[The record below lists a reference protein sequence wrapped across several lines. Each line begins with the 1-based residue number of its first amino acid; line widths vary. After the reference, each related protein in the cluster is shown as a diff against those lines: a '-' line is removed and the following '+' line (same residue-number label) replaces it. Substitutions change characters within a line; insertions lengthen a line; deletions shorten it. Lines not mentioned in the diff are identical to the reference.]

1 MTVNRWIAGWIAL
14 IVPVCA
20 FAASYDLVI
29 KNGTIIDGTG
39 AARFGGDIAIKDGRV
54 VAIGT
59 VQGDATTT
67 IDAQHHIVAPGFIDV
82 HTHADTDLY
91 KLPHAENFVRDGVTT
106 IVVGNCGG
114 SVLHPKEYF
123 DHLKKNGVAVNVA
136 TLIGHNSVLRE
147 VKGDK
152 AGELS
157 VTQMTRAKGIV
168 RQAMI
173 EGAVGFSTGLIY
185 TPGQFSSTEEII
197 ELQKVAAG
205 FGGIYATHMRS
216 ESGGVMDAIDEAL
229 RIGREA
235 KCRVEISHFK
245 LPHTIAMKLGSDS
258 TLKKVLAAREAGQD
272 VWLDQYPYTA
282 SSTTISTLLPDWVL
296 EKGGE
301 EARRTLRDPIGLRR
315 ALDDMRQNFESSRA
329 RKDMSYVVIA
339 SCKAFPTYAGLNLKQ
354 IAIARKQQATTKE
367 LLESSNAK
375 TEVTMEDQYRAAIDI
390 YLAGGASC
398 VFHTMDEQEVETIM
412 KCPIVSV
419 ASDSGV
425 RQFGRDMPHPRG
437 YGTNTRVLGRYVR
450 ERKIITLEDA
460 VRKMSSQPA
469 MVFGFKDR
477 GAIKVGNWADLTI
490 FDAEKVNDKA
500 TFEQPHQYPVGIDAV
515 VVNGKVVFENE
526 KMTDALPGVPLYGP
540 GYVGK

>member
-1 MTVNRWIAGWIAL
+1 M
-14 IVPVCA
+14 
-20 FAASYDLVI
+20 
-29 KNGTIIDGTG
+29 ID
-39 AARFGGDIAIKDGRV
+39 
-54 VAIGT
+54 
-59 VQGDATTT
+59 
-67 IDAQHHIVAPGFIDV
+67 
-82 HTHADTDLY
+82 
-91 KLPHAENFVRDGVTT
+91 
-106 IVVGNCGG
+106 
-114 SVLHPKEYF
+114 
-123 DHLKKNGVAVNVA
+123 
-136 TLIGHNSVLRE
+136 
-147 VKGDK
+147 
-152 AGELS
+152 
-157 VTQMTRAKGIV
+157 
-168 RQAMI
+168 
-173 EGAVGFSTGLIY
+173 GAVGFSTGLIY

-354 IAIARKQQATTKE
+354 VAIARKQQATTKE

>member
-1 MTVNRWIAGWIAL
+1 
-14 IVPVCA
+14 
-20 FAASYDLVI
+20 
-29 KNGTIIDGTG
+29 
-39 AARFGGDIAIKDGRV
+39 
-54 VAIGT
+54 
-59 VQGDATTT
+59 
-67 IDAQHHIVAPGFIDV
+67 
-82 HTHADTDLY
+82 
-91 KLPHAENFVRDGVTT
+91 
-106 IVVGNCGG
+106 
-114 SVLHPKEYF
+114 
-123 DHLKKNGVAVNVA
+123 
-136 TLIGHNSVLRE
+136 
-147 VKGDK
+147 
-152 AGELS
+152 
-157 VTQMTRAKGIV
+157 
-168 RQAMI
+168 
-173 EGAVGFSTGLIY
+173 
-185 TPGQFSSTEEII
+185 
-197 ELQKVAAG
+197 
-205 FGGIYATHMRS
+205 
-216 ESGGVMDAIDEAL
+216 
-229 RIGREA
+229 
-235 KCRVEISHFK
+235 
-245 LPHTIAMKLGSDS
+245 
-258 TLKKVLAAREAGQD
+258 

-354 IAIARKQQATTKE
+354 VAIARKQQATTKE

-515 VVNGKVVFENE
+515 VVNGKVVFEDE
-526 KMTDALPGVPLYGP
+526 QMTDALPGVPLYGP
-540 GYVGK
+540 GHVASAQ

>member
-185 TPGQFSSTEEII
+185 TPGQFSSTEEIV
-197 ELQKVAAG
+197 ELQKVAAD

-354 IAIARKQQATTKE
+354 VAIARKQQATTKE

-540 GYVGK
+540 GYVRE

>member
-1 MTVNRWIAGWIAL
+1 MQFHRWLFGLFVLIASAIASGAQ
-14 IVPVCA
+14 V
-20 FAASYDLVI
+20 DLLI

-39 AARFGGDIAIKDGRV
+39 GARVAGDIAIKDGRV
-54 VAIGT
+54 IAIGA
-59 VQGDATTT
+59 VSGDATTT
-67 IDAQHHIVAPGFIDV
+67 IDAKGQIVAPGFIDV

-91 KLPHAENFVRDGVTT
+91 RLPHAENFVRDGVTS

-114 SVLHPKEYF
+114 SVLHPGEYF
-123 DHLKKNGVAVNVA
+123 DHLKKNGVAINVA
-136 TLIGHNSVLRE
+136 TLIGHNSILRE

-152 AGELS
+152 AGELT
-157 VTQMTRAKGIV
+157 VAQMTRAKGIV
-168 RQAMI
+168 RQAMV

-185 TPGQFSSTEEII
+185 TPGEFSSTEEII

-216 ESGGVMDAIDEAL
+216 ESGAVMDAIDEAL
-229 RIGREA
+229 RVGREA

-258 TLKKVLAAREAGQD
+258 TLKKVLAARDAGED

-296 EKGGE
+296 EKGGD
-301 EARRTLRDPIGLRR
+301 EARRILRDPAQLRKV
-315 ALDDMRQNFESSRA
+315 LDEMKQNFEGSRT

-339 SCKAFPTYAGLNLKQ
+339 SCRGFPTYAGLNLKQ
-354 IAIARKQQATTKE
+354 VAIARKQQATTKE
-367 LLESSNAK
+367 LLQTSDQPPD
-375 TEVTMEDQYRAAIDI
+375 VTMEDQYRAAIDI

-398 VFHTMDEQEVETIM
+398 VFHTMDESEVETIM
-412 KCPIVSV
+412 KCPIVSI

-450 ERKIITLEDA
+450 ERKVITLEDA
-460 VRKMSSQPA
+460 VRKMTSQPA

-477 GAIKVGNWADLTI
+477 GTIKVGNWADVTI
-490 FDAEKVNDKA
+490 FDPEKVADMA

-515 VVNGKVVFENE
+515 IVNGNVVFEDG

-540 GYVGK
+540 GYVAK